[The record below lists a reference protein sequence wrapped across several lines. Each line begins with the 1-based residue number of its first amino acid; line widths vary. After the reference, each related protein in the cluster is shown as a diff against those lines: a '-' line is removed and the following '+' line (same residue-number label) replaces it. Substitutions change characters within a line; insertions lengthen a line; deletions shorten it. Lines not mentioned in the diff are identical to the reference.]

1 MYYLSELYGRI
12 GQILKEQGDMP
23 VVRPVYYEIDGL
35 CSKGPFYFNL
45 NNNCFESQVVKV
57 YSDNVYQYKEKRF
70 VIDSLFNDKANNE
83 ITSIN
88 E

>member
-23 VVRPVYYEIDGL
+23 VVRPVYYRIDRL
-35 CSKGPFYFNL
+35 CSEGPFYFNL
-45 NNNCFESQVVKV
+45 NNNCFEGQVVKV
-57 YSDNVYQYKEKRF
+57 YSDNVYQHKEKRF
-70 VIDSLFNDKANNE
+70 VIDSLFNDKFNNE
-83 ITSIN
+83 ITSII

>member
-1 MYYLSELYGRI
+1 MYYLSELYGKI

-23 VVRPVYYEIDGL
+23 IVRPVYYKIDGL
-35 CSKGPFYFNL
+35 RSKGPFYFNL

-57 YSDNVYQYKEKRF
+57 YSDNIYQYKEKRF
-70 VIDSLFNDKANNE
+70 IIDSFFNDVFNNE
-83 ITSIN
+83 TTSII